1 MCHRLQALCKRD
13 FVVGGQCNYLARCR
27 AEGGVA
33 TLCMVPPS
41 EWRLPEM
48 ERWRPQQLQRLLD
61 VAQRA
66 LLDGTA
72 RAVCLGQRVEW
83 SVWQLIDD

>member
-1 MCHRLQALCKRD
+1 M
-13 FVVGGQCNYLARCR
+13 VGGQCNYLARCR

-66 LLDGTA
+66 LLDGAARTA
-72 RAVCLGQRVEW
+72 CLGRPACCMV
-83 SVWQLIDD
+83 SVAVD